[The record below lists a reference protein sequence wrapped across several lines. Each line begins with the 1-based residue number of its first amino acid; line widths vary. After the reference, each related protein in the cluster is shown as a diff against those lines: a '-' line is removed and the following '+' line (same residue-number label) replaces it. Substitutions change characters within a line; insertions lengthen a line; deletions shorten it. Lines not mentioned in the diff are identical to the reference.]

1 MSIIELINTKLDF
14 SKNNGLI
21 PAIVLD
27 EKRSI
32 PLMLGYMNREA
43 LEETIK
49 RKKVVFFSRTKNRLW
64 LKGEKS
70 GNYLHLVNISA
81 DCDFDTLLIT
91 VNPAGP
97 VCHTGNDN
105 CFNIV
110 PGKLQFLKH
119 LETIIHSRKIADI
132 DQSYTSFLLN
142 KGANYIGEKINEE
155 AMELTQELN
164 LNARDRFIEEAGD
177 LIYHLMVACSLMNVS
192 FEDISGLL
200 EQRHLN
206 SKKSKLEV

>member
-1 MSIIELINTKLDF
+1 MSLIELINTKLDF

-21 PAIVLD
+21 PAIILD

-43 LEETIK
+43 LVETIK
-49 RKKVVFFSRTKNRLW
+49 SKKVVFYSRSKNRLW
-64 LKGEKS
+64 LKGEDS
-70 GNYLHLVNISA
+70 GNYLYLVNISA

-110 PGKLQFLKH
+110 PDKIQFIKQ
-119 LETIIHSRKIADI
+119 LETIIKSRKTEEI
-132 DQSYTSFLLN
+132 DQSYTSYLFN

-155 AMELTQELN
+155 ALELTQELT
-164 LNARDRFIEEAGD
+164 LNARERFIEEVGD
-177 LIYHLMVACSLMNVS
+177 LIYNVMVACSLMNVS
-192 FEDISGLL
+192 IEDISGLL
-200 EQRHLN
+200 EKRHLN
-206 SKKSKLEV
+206 SKKNNIEV